1 MPIEPVKIPQNVYIE
16 DRIVGP
22 LTLRQ
27 ILIVAAGG
35 GFSYALWASLS
46 KTYGNIGL
54 FLTVLVWLPAAV
66 SVLFAFVKVN
76 DLSMMKLLFLFL
88 ERMQKPTT
96 RTWAPRQGIAINI
109 RTMHLA
115 ETQKRPAEAPKPAE
129 HLEELSGI
137 LDTQIGHTD
146 TTKAEQQHLEE
157 PTLELNQEPQAPRPV
172 IPERIKAEAPDQS
185 AHSSIFRD
193 LYSA

>member
-54 FLTVLVWLPAAV
+54 FLTVLVWIPAAV

-76 DLSMMKLLFLFL
+76 DLSMAKLLLLFL
-88 ERMQKPTT
+88 ERIQKPTI

-109 RTMHLA
+109 RTMNLA
-115 ETQKRPAEAPKPAE
+115 ETQKRPAETPKPAE
-129 HLEELSGI
+129 HLEELSSI
-137 LDTQIGHTD
+137 LDTQLIN
-146 TTKAEQQHLEE
+146 EPHLE
-157 PTLELNQEPQAPRPV
+157 LDADRQEPSRPV
-172 IPERIKAEAPDQS
+172 LRERVQADPPDPS
-185 AHSSIFRD
+185 ARSSIFRD